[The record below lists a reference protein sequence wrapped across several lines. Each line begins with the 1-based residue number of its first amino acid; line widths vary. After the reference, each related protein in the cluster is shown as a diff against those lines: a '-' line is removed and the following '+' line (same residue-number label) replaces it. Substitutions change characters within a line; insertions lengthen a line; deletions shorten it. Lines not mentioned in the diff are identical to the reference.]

1 MQSKQQQILQLLQEG
16 NARFVAGKPK
26 AHDHLA
32 RAKETAENGQKPMV
46 TILSCSDSRVPTE
59 IVFDQGIGDV
69 FSVRVAGNIC
79 RTSQLGSIEF
89 GTKYLGTPLCV
100 VLGHTKCGAVIA
112 ACTDLQLEEN
122 IQCLTD
128 SICAAVERSTIITGK
143 KGNDVV
149 EDCTEENLFVQIETM
164 FKKSEI
170 IREMV
175 RKGDLAIVAANYD
188 LATGVVKFLGEHPE
202 NDKLVNLP

>member
-1 MQSKQQQILQLLQEG
+1 MQQKQTQILELLEEG

-69 FSVRVAGNIC
+69 FSVRVAGNVC
-79 RTSQLGSIEF
+79 QPSQLGAIEF

-100 VLGHTKCGAVIA
+100 VLGHTKCGAVVA
-112 ACTDLQLEEN
+112 ACTGAKLEKNIQSLVDSICPAKDRTEAKAGKTGNEIVEDCAEEN
-122 IQCLTD
+122 I
-128 SICAAVERSTIITGK
+128 
-143 KGNDVV
+143 
-149 EDCTEENLFVQIETM
+149 FVQIEDM
-164 FKKSEI
+164 LKKSSI
-170 IREMV
+170 LREMV
-175 RKGDLAIVAANYD
+175 RKGDLAIIGANYD
-188 LATGVVKFLGEHPE
+188 LATGVVKFLGPHPK
-202 NDKLVNLP
+202 NDQLAAE